1 MAPLLAASGSI
12 LRKSARSL
20 SFSLACA
27 AAFMVVLAVA
37 SRCHLP
43 QTSEAPQPPADFGW
57 ETLLFGVLATVARL
71 FGATLLALAMA
82 FLIAVTAV
90 KTQFAQGILRS
101 FVNVL
106 RETPV
111 LGFLPFLKFL
121 GTEISVVGL
130 TAAALVWNMSH
141 ALMKALE
148 NVPTDLEEAARGLGL
163 TSWQRLWRLEAPF
176 AIPALVAALAASMPT
191 AWMALIAAEMLSIA
205 GSAPVSPGVGAYA
218 AVAALHNNVVAL
230 VELAVI
236 MALIVAVYDLALM
249 RPWQSWSMRYRLDSG
264 SDVSDPWMLSIWR
277 RSQSV
282 KWLGEKI
289 RRGLAWIGGMP
300 FGARR
305 PRLLRKSFFF
315 VPYSVGSA
323 ISVGICMAALL
334 AFVGH
339 QELRLIDLAVVTELG
354 LLTAYRVLLVVLFSC
369 LIWLPIGVWLGLRS
383 ETAQRFQPLMRL
395 LALYPVNIVF
405 PLAGWAAWHDSR
417 LFASLWPEIL
427 IFLGAQWAVLAHILK
442 GMRAFPDDL
451 LQAARNMN
459 VSGMLW
465 WRRVLLP
472 GLAPHILTGFMA
484 SSTVAW
490 NIAILAEMVTWY
502 GDAFFAPGLGQY
514 IAQKM
519 WSGDLPHIALGIA
532 ALCLYM
538 VMMKRLLWQPLYGQI
553 ERRFNSPALRSRD

>member
-1 MAPLLAASGSI
+1 
-12 LRKSARSL
+12 
-20 SFSLACA
+20 
-27 AAFMVVLAVA
+27 
-37 SRCHLP
+37 
-43 QTSEAPQPPADFGW
+43 
-57 ETLLFGVLATVARL
+57 
-71 FGATLLALAMA
+71 
-82 FLIAVTAV
+82 
-90 KTQFAQGILRS
+90 
-101 FVNVL
+101 
-106 RETPV
+106 
-111 LGFLPFLKFL
+111 
-121 GTEISVVGL
+121 
-130 TAAALVWNMSH
+130 
-141 ALMKALE
+141 
-148 NVPTDLEEAARGLGL
+148 
-163 TSWQRLWRLEAPF
+163 
-176 AIPALVAALAASMPT
+176 
-191 AWMALIAAEMLSIA
+191 
-205 GSAPVSPGVGAYA
+205 
-218 AVAALHNNVVAL
+218 
-230 VELAVI
+230 
-236 MALIVAVYDLALM
+236 
-249 RPWQSWSMRYRLDSG
+249 
-264 SDVSDPWMLSIWR
+264 
-277 RSQSV
+277 
-282 KWLGEKI
+282 
-289 RRGLAWIGGMP
+289 
-300 FGARR
+300 
-305 PRLLRKSFFF
+305 
-315 VPYSVGSA
+315 
-323 ISVGICMAALL
+323 
-334 AFVGH
+334 
-339 QELRLIDLAVVTELG
+339 
-354 LLTAYRVLLVVLFSC
+354 
-369 LIWLPIGVWLGLRS
+369 
-383 ETAQRFQPLMRL
+383 MRL